1 VIFRD
6 SVAGFERDESF
17 FLEKGACSSRTG
29 GARWR
34 LEHRSSPAGVD
45 GSGPPSG
52 AHPGALGASLSARSV
67 EAVWAGVYRARD
79 WGALRGR
86 CVARRRREPHGARER
101 AARGSAAGC
110 ALGASLIA
118 PFLDAVWVGV
128 GWATYWGALH
138 AVAASLME
146 HGGGRA
152 VKTISGRPGEGSRT
166 RAGRV
171 VERVLYR
178 VRGCAANRCKAV
190 EPCAHYGRGGA
201 TILRCNTR

>member
-1 VIFRD
+1 M
-6 SVAGFERDESF
+6 
-17 FLEKGACSSRTG
+17 
-29 GARWR
+29 
-34 LEHRSSPAGVD
+34 GVD
-45 GSGPPSG
+45 RACAGGS
-52 AHPGALGASLSARSV
+52 ALCTVTVATLMTVSDSISARSM
-67 EAVWAGVYRARD
+67 
-79 WGALRGR
+79 
-86 CVARRRREPHGARER
+86 
-101 AARGSAAGC
+101 
-110 ALGASLIA
+110 
-118 PFLDAVWVGV
+118 DAVWVGV

-171 VERVLYR
+171 VERVLYGRYR

-201 TILRCNTR
+201 TILRCNTVRQWNTSNRSNALLQRHATLNLGLRIGAA